1 MEFSEQ
7 DTKTRTGEE
16 SHTRPFKPKMWSTP
30 EKPDRCPMLLF
41 ENYLMQRPSQ
51 MCQFH
56 SPFYLAV
63 IYKPSPGSKRYK
75 NQRLAKDRIGQFMKR
90 IASEGA
96 LSGKKTNHSVRKTM
110 ITSLASSN
118 IPDTQIMQLSGHR
131 NAQSLN
137 SYKQASLQQQHHIL
151 SCYKKEHY
159 NNVVEPRNS
168 EFPQLQVRPDGF
180 CMKQQP
186 EFSNSSMPLQLFQGA
201 AISHSTI
208 HINCNTSNSAT
219 QEVQGTLSKN

>member
-1 MEFSEQ
+1 
-7 DTKTRTGEE
+7 
-16 SHTRPFKPKMWSTP
+16 
-30 EKPDRCPMLLF
+30 
-41 ENYLMQRPSQ
+41 MQRPSQ

-63 IYKPSPGSKRYK
+63 NYKPSPGSKLYK
-75 NQRLAKDRIGQFMKR
+75 NQRMGKDRIGQFMKR

-96 LSGKKTNHSVRKTM
+96 LSGKKTNHSVGKTM

-118 IPDTQIMQLSGHR
+118 IPDTQIMQISGHR
-131 NAQSLN
+131 NVQSLN
-137 SYKQASLQQQHHIL
+137 SYKQVSLQQQQKVSHIL
-151 SCYKKEHY
+151 SCYKKENY
-159 NNVVEPRNS
+159 NDQVEPRNS
-168 EFPQLQVRPDGF
+168 ELPQRVRPDGF

-186 EFSNSSMPLQLFQGA
+186 EFSNPSMPLQLFQGA

-219 QEVQGTLSKN
+219 QEVQGTLSKNQH